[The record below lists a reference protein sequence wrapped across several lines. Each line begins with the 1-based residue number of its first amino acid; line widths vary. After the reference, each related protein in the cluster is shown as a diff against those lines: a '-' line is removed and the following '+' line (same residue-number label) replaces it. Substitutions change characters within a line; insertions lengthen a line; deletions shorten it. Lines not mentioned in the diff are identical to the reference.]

1 MRPLS
6 YTCYSLRLSRP
17 LGFIYTAFPREA
29 RRGFSTG
36 LTAFRAKMDNE
47 SRYEKW
53 TKSALI
59 KRIQALEAELLRSG
73 GHSQEIARGLT
84 KRTAPEEGEA
94 TTAPDAV
101 ASPPKKK
108 KAQRK
113 IDPSKYSTRLVAF
126 KLAYLGKRYGGF
138 EFAAHASLPS
148 IEEELWKAFV
158 KACLIFPENPD
169 EVNWDAWEYSKCGRT
184 DRGVSAFGQVV
195 VVRVRSN
202 RPLPKP
208 KKEQDI
214 QEGEADDEG
223 KGKQQDTASE
233 TGLVEEMEFND
244 FTDELPYCKM
254 LNKLLPRDIRMLAWC
269 PTTPPEF
276 SARHDCRERQ
286 YRYFFTQPAFAPLP
300 QSLENPE
307 TAKTTK
313 VKGGWL
319 DIEAMRVAAKKFEGA
334 HDFRNFCKVD
344 SSKLNMNFERKIFE
358 SDIVEVKDAETALPF
373 LNRDEFRPAS
383 TSDVASHVG
392 PGERLP
398 KVYYFHVRGTAF
410 LWHQIRCMVAII
422 FMVGQGL
429 EDPSVIDI
437 LLDIEAEPRRPNYQL
452 ADETPLVLWDC
463 ILPRDDNPEKALN
476 WVYLGEENPFNQH
489 GVTGLVNGMWEYW
502 RERKMDE
509 LLASQLLNIVASG
522 ADISLRKDAKAAPY
536 IPATTRTFDGG
547 NKERLV
553 GKYQPLLKRE
563 RLPLPEEVFDREAR
577 RKGYADAA
585 DMREAFMKKKAEAA
599 ARAGKTP
606 AEILALEE
614 EVE

>member
-1 MRPLS
+1 
-6 YTCYSLRLSRP
+6 
-17 LGFIYTAFPREA
+17 
-29 RRGFSTG
+29 
-36 LTAFRAKMDNE
+36 MDNKK
-47 SRYEKW
+47 SIYEKW

-59 KRIQALEAELLRSG
+59 NRIQALEAELLRPSG
-73 GHSQEIARGLT
+73 HTQEIARGLT
-84 KRTAPEEGEA
+84 KRTVSEEAEA
-94 TTAPDAV
+94 TPTPDDV

-108 KAQRK
+108 KAERK

-138 EFAAHASLPS
+138 EFAAHATLPS

-158 KACLIFPENPD
+158 KVCLIFPENPD

-184 DRGVSAFGQVV
+184 DRGVSAFGQVI

-208 KKEQDI
+208 EKEQQI
-214 QEGEADDEG
+214 QESEGDDEG
-223 KGKQQDTASE
+223 KEKGLDAASE
-233 TGLVEEMEFND
+233 TEPVEENEFND
-244 FTDELPYCKM
+244 FTDELPYCRM
-254 LNKLLPRDIRMLAWC
+254 LNKLLPPDIRMLAWC
-269 PTTPPEF
+269 PTTPPGF

-286 YRYFFTQPAFAPLP
+286 YRYFFTQPAFPPLP

-319 DIEAMRVAAKKFEGA
+319 DIEAMRVAAKKFEGT

-344 SSKLNMNFERKIFE
+344 PSKLNINFERKIYE

-373 LNRDEFRPAS
+373 LNRGEFRPTS
-383 TSDVASHVG
+383 TSDIASDIS
-392 PGERLP
+392 PRERLP

-429 EDPSVIDI
+429 EDPSVIDK

-452 ADETPLVLWDC
+452 ADEMPLVLWDC
-463 ILPRDDNPEKALN
+463 ILPRDDNPENALN
-476 WVYLGEENPFNQH
+476 WVYVGEENPFNQH
-489 GVTGLVNGMWEYW
+489 GMTGLVNGLWESW

-509 LLASQLLNIVASG
+509 LLASQLLNIVTSQ
-522 ADISLRKDAKAAPY
+522 ADISLRKDTKAAKY
-536 IPATTRTFDGG
+536 IPATTRTFEGG

-553 GKYQPLLKRE
+553 GKYQPLLKRA

-577 RKGYADAA
+577 RKGFADAA
-585 DMREAFMKKKAEAA
+585 DMREALMKKKAEAA
-599 ARAGKTP
+599 
-606 AEILALEE
+606 EILALED